1 MVHED
6 NPDIIWS
13 HSVKSTISKVR
24 SMANAIANVRDGA
37 SSISDLSRI
46 ENRLWEIAKE
56 LDNHS
61 NELFVE
67 IKRLRQQAGES

>member
-24 SMANAIANVRDGA
+24 TMANAIANVHSGVHG
-37 SSISDLSRI
+37 INDLPRI
-46 ENRLWEIAKE
+46 EKRLWEIAHD
-56 LDNHS
+56 LDVHS
-61 NELFVE
+61 DALFLE
-67 IKRLRQQAGES
+67 IARLKKKCGE